1 MSSRTPSESPR
12 LTIGT
17 VRTGLLRH
25 SSAVSQEL
33 ATRLLRLVPSEHVA
47 RSERPRPYAVSPEL
61 LTGVDCP
68 LPSRNGSRVRGVGTL
83 ASRATI
89 TGGRVLQSCA
99 YTTIRRAERSYRLP
113 WSHYLARPGVVE
125 AIGKANFPDMA
136 DGFTADDRGFRG
148 IETTVIADR
157 SMDLVQSSR
166 MLDGKRPFAAPR
178 TTLHW
183 AFETAPSGREAESG
197 RRAFVIVNDE
207 LRTLRL
213 AANAAPLETVLDFC
227 EDLALHDWLLSTL
240 LTLIDRAG
248 FGQDDWTRT
257 TDRIRPTV
265 DHLLHLWWP
274 GARIPEGFMPFWD
287 SLDKRL
293 GFRKQWEMSV
303 NRIRDQLALGT
314 LLTML
319 SSLESGT
326 RKHESPLSRPAP
338 LGAPADSP

>member
-1 MSSRTPSESPR
+1 MSSRTHSEPPR
-12 LTIGT
+12 LTVGT

-25 SSAVSQEL
+25 SSAVSREL
-33 ATRLLRLVPSEHVA
+33 AIRLLRLVPSEHVA
-47 RSERPRPYAVSPEL
+47 WSARPRAYAVSPEL

-89 TGGRVLQSCA
+89 TGGRILQSSA
-99 YTTIRRAERSYRLP
+99 HTTVVRAERSYRQP

-125 AIGKANFPDMA
+125 AIGKPNFQDIA

-148 IETTVIADR
+148 IETTIIADR
-157 SMDLVQSSR
+157 AMDLVQASR
-166 MLDGKRPFAAPR
+166 LLDGKRPFAAPR

-183 AFETAPSGREAESG
+183 AFETPPSEGAAESG
-197 RRAFVIVNDE
+197 RLTFVIVNDE

-213 AANAAPLETVLDFC
+213 AANTASLGTVLDFC

-248 FGQDDWTRT
+248 FGQDDWTRVT
-257 TDRIRPTV
+257 NRIRPTV

-274 GARIPEGFMPFWD
+274 GARVPEEFMPFWD

-293 GFRKQWEMSV
+293 GFKQQWEMSV

-319 SSLESGT
+319 GSLENGT
-326 RKHESPLSRPAP
+326 EKHESPLPRSAP
-338 LGAPADSP
+338 FRAPADSP

>member
-1 MSSRTPSESPR
+1 MPSRTNSESPR
-12 LTIGT
+12 LTVGT

-47 RSERPRPYAVSPEL
+47 RSERPRAYAVSPEL
-61 LTGVDCP
+61 LTGVDCL

-89 TGGRVLQSCA
+89 TGGRVLQASA
-99 YTTIRRAERSYRLP
+99 HTTVVRAERSYRQP

-125 AIGKANFPDMA
+125 AIGRLNVKDVA
-136 DGFTADDRGFRG
+136 DGFTTDDRGFRG
-148 IETTVIADR
+148 IETTIIADR
-157 SMDLVQSSR
+157 AMDLVQASPL
-166 MLDGKRPFAAPR
+166 LDGKRPFAALR

-183 AFETAPSGREAESG
+183 AFETPAPEGPAESG
-197 RRAFVIVNDE
+197 RLAFVIVNDE

-213 AANAAPLETVLDFC
+213 TATAAPLETVLDFC

-248 FGQDDWTRT
+248 FGQDDWTRVT
-257 TDRIRPTV
+257 SRVRPTV

-274 GARIPEGFMPFWD
+274 GARVPEGFMPFWD
-287 SLDKRL
+287 SLDKSL
-293 GFRKQWEMSV
+293 GFRQQWEMSV

-326 RKHESPLSRPAP
+326 EKHESPLTRSTAFRT
-338 LGAPADSP
+338 PADSP